1 MEENT
6 VKNVV
11 KELVIEE
18 LIKVAYV
25 YLDNA
30 EKSIG
35 NLPEYWYM
43 MYKATINTLRKK
55 LNPDDTEVME
65 KLGVKPDE
73 RFAEFSNEQLLKIA
87 KYCKNISKAIW
98 DKSSICRDWRNL
110 SHFIIEELAIRDG
123 EYDSPT
129 FMCVYSDEEKRL
141 AFELFDRI
149 CGEALANG

>member
-1 MEENT
+1 MKE
-6 VKNVV
+6 VV
-11 KELVIEE
+11 KKLSTDE

-30 EKSIG
+30 EKSTG
-35 NLPEYWYM
+35 NLPEFWYS
-43 MYKATINTLRKK
+43 MYKATINTLSKK
-55 LNPDDTEVME
+55 FNPDDTEVMK

-73 RFAEFSNEQLLKIA
+73 RFADFSNEQLLKIA

-98 DKSSICRDWRNL
+98 DKSSICRKWRNL

-123 EYDSPT
+123 EYDSPA
-129 FMCVYSDEEKRL
+129 FLRAYSEEEKKD

-149 CGEALANG
+149 CGEALNNG